1 MRLDIDTVEIPALRP
16 VCECRAGDP
25 DPGPEQ
31 HARGGLRGVP
41 CGDVVSYPGAQW
53 LCTLPAGHCGAHIAG
68 DGHTAVAVWTAPG

>member
-1 MRLDIDTVEIPALRP
+1 MTLDIDTVEIPALRP

-41 CGDVVSYPGAQW
+41 
-53 LCTLPAGHCGAHIAG
+53 
-68 DGHTAVAVWTAPG
+68 